1 MRIILFFSLTIFW
14 LNSSCAFGG
23 GSIFESIDI
32 LAKNEIKN
40 SGTPSLQIAIGYK
53 GKIRYEQAYG
63 FSDLENKVLA
73 SPESK
78 YRTASI
84 AKWFTATSAM
94 KLTESGQLDLDKPI
108 QEYCPIMPSKKWVI
122 TTRQL
127 LTHTAGVRGYLDF
140 DELIK
145 NSKDRKKIEELKYKK
160 YQETLSQYTRYIDVS
175 APLSI
180 FKDDPLMFE
189 PDTEWSYTSFGYRI
203 LACVLEGASGG
214 DFQTLIDDSIFKKAG
229 MKNTVADDAW
239 AIISNRV
246 SGYRLNRDRT
256 VRRAD
261 SRDVSENLPAGG
273 YLSTASDLVR
283 FALVF
288 NDGLVSKKTK
298 ELMVSPVAADEIDVN
313 SEKSWRDA
321 MPNKARYGYGI
332 MLWSK
337 YLPGMIGHTG
347 RQAGAAS
354 ILVLIPEQEL
364 SIAVMSNA
372 KGWNGYLNFV
382 MSLLSAIDNEGG
394 ISSLN
399 KSMQP
404 TAKVSAD

>member
-1 MRIILFFSLTIFW
+1 MRTTLLFTLAALWIN
-14 LNSSCAFGG
+14 NSFALENK
-23 GSIFESIDI
+23 SIFESIDA
-32 LAKNEIKN
+32 LAKKEIEN

-53 GKIRYEQAYG
+53 GEIIYEQAYG
-63 FSDLENKVLA
+63 FSDLENNVLA

-84 AKWFTATSAM
+84 AKWFTATAAM
-94 KLTESGQLDLDKPI
+94 KLAESGHLDLDKRI
-108 QEYCPIMPSKKWVI
+108 QEYCLSMPEKKWTV

-140 DELIK
+140 DELLAE
-145 NSKDRKKIEELKYKK
+145 SKDPKKAEELRLKS
-160 YQETLSQYTRYIDVS
+160 YQETLSQHTRYVDVTG
-175 APLSI
+175 PLSI
-180 FKDDPLMFE
+180 FKNDPLVFE
-189 PDTEWSYTSFGYRI
+189 PGTDWSYTSFGYRI
-203 LACVLEGASGG
+203 LACVLEGASHKG
-214 DFQTLIDDSIFKKAG
+214 FKTLLDDTVFKAAG

-239 AIISNRV
+239 AIISHRV
-246 SGYRLNRDRT
+246 SGYRINRDRT

-283 FALVF
+283 FALAF
-288 NDGLVSKKTK
+288 NDGLVSEDTKK
-298 ELMVSPVAADEIDVN
+298 LMVSPVAVDKIDVV
-313 SEKSWRDA
+313 SERSWRDA
-321 MPNKARYGYGI
+321 MPNNARYGYGI

-354 ILVLIPEQEL
+354 ILILIPDKKL

-382 MSLLSAIDNEGG
+382 MSLINAIDNSGG

-399 KSMQP
+399 KSKQP
-404 TAKVSAD
+404 TAKESSD

>member
-1 MRIILFFSLTIFW
+1 MRITLLFALPAFW
-14 LNSSCAFGG
+14 LNSTFALESGN
-23 GSIFESIDI
+23 IFESIDA
-32 LAKNEIKN
+32 LAKKEIEN

-53 GKIRYEQAYG
+53 DEILYEQAYG
-63 FSDLENKVLA
+63 FSDLENDVLA

-84 AKWFTATSAM
+84 AKWFTAVAAM
-94 KLTESGQLDLDKPI
+94 KLAESGRLDLDKPI
-108 QEYCPIMPSKKWVI
+108 QEYCASMPSKKWTV

-140 DELIK
+140 EELLAE
-145 NSKDRKKIEELKYKK
+145 SKDPRKTEELRFKS
-160 YQETLSQYTRYIDVS
+160 YQEALSQHTRYVDV
-175 APLSI
+175 AGPLSI
-180 FKDDPLMFE
+180 FKDDPLAFK
-189 PDTEWSYTSFGYRI
+189 PGTDWSYTSFGYRI
-203 LACVLEGASGG
+203 LACVMEGASHR
-214 DFQTLIDDSIFKKAG
+214 DFKTLIDDTVFKEAG

-239 AIISNRV
+239 AIISHRV
-246 SGYRLNRDRT
+246 SGYHLNGDRT

-283 FALVF
+283 FALAF
-288 NDGLVSKKTK
+288 NDGLVSEDTKK
-298 ELMVSPVAADEIDVN
+298 LMVSPVAVGEIDLN

-321 MPNKARYGYGI
+321 MPNRTRYGYGI

-337 YLPGMIGHTG
+337 YVPGMVGHTG

-354 ILVLIPEQEL
+354 ILVLVPEQGF

-382 MSLLSAIDNEGG
+382 MTLLIAIDNSGG

-404 TAKVSAD
+404 TAKASAD